1 MAKET
6 RKRKALQF
14 DEFKE
19 WLSSLRDSRAKAKVT
34 LRVRQMEA
42 GNLGDVEPI
51 GEGIS
56 EARIHYGPGY
66 RLYFIEEG
74 PVIIILLCGGNKN
87 SQKRDIKQAKALAK
101 EWKDSK
107 NDSE

>member
-19 WLSSLRDSRAKAKVT
+19 WLSGLRDSRAKAKVT

-51 GEGIS
+51 GEGVS

>member
-14 DEFKE
+14 DEFKD
-19 WLSSLRDSRAKAKVT
+19 WLSGLRDSRAKAKVT

-51 GEGIS
+51 GEGVS

-74 PVIIILLCGGNKN
+74 PVIIILLCGGDKN
-87 SQKRDIKQAKALAK
+87 SQKRDIKRAKALAK

>member
-19 WLSSLRDSRAKAKVT
+19 WLGGLRDSRAKAKVT

-51 GEGIS
+51 GEGVS